1 VYVYK
6 MKEKNNIVIID
17 YQLGN
22 LFSVKHACL
31 KAGLNPVITSNRNE
45 INDANILILP
55 GVGAFGDAMLN
66 LQRLDLVN
74 PIKDKIQSGTPFFGI
89 CLGLQLLFEE
99 SEEHGTNKGL
109 GIFSGVIKKF
119 DSTFRNNKVK
129 VPHVGWNTIYSKN
142 VNGWVNTPLQGVNEN
157 AFMYF
162 VHSYYALPDNESDI
176 LSFTN
181 YEGYEFCSSVKK
193 NNVHAFQ
200 FHPEKSGTCGL
211 NIYENLKLFYHDT
224 K

>member
-1 VYVYK
+1 MCVYK

-31 KAGLNPVITSNRNE
+31 NVGLNPVITSDRDE
-45 INDANILILP
+45 INDAKIIILP
-55 GVGAFGDAMLN
+55 GVGAFGDAMKN
-66 LQRLDLVN
+66 LQKLDLIY

-99 SEEHGTNKGL
+99 SEEHGKNKGL

-119 DSTFRNNKVK
+119 ESSFKDKKVK

-142 VNGWVNTPLQGVNEN
+142 PHDWVNTPLQDVNEN

-181 YEGYEFCSSVKK
+181 YEDYEFCSSIKK
-193 NNVHAFQ
+193 NNVYAFQ
-200 FHPEKSGTCGL
+200 FHPEKSGKCGL
-211 NIYENLKLFYHDT
+211 NIYENLKLIYYDT